1 MDSEQENMPMPLS
14 IYLSPIHY
22 RRINKITMVIILQA
36 TVWPLAYYLINE
48 RTNNLRQIISKLFL
62 NDQFRLKTNEIQS
75 VRLIIE

>member
-1 MDSEQENMPMPLS
+1 MDSEQENMP

-36 TVWPLAYYLINE
+36 TVWPQAYYLINE

-75 VRLIIE
+75 MRLIIE